1 MKIAVINGYTR
12 RTKDK
17 DFLFS
22 TIEDIVC
29 LRNTCREL
37 KLQLKFSVDFT
48 DTSKRN
54 KIKKNMDD
62 MINTLA
68 GMRNFIIGIHINEI
82 DSWGI
87 NRQTYYNDKRRE
99 YINSMDYPT
108 VSTFMAGLMTILQ
121 DSKSRYF
128 IPNTVK
134 DSEKLET
141 LIDILYRVG
150 CCFESEETENEE

>member
-1 MKIAVINGYTR
+1 
-12 RTKDK
+12 
-17 DFLFS
+17 
-22 TIEDIVC
+22 
-29 LRNTCREL
+29 
-37 KLQLKFSVDFT
+37 
-48 DTSKRN
+48 
-54 KIKKNMDD
+54 
-62 MINTLA
+62 
-68 GMRNFIIGIHINEI
+68 
-82 DSWGI
+82 
-87 NRQTYYNDKRRE
+87 
-99 YINSMDYPT
+99 MDYPT